1 MFCSLRSFYFMKYAL
16 AVLVTGILSGI
27 AGMLLALLLH
37 EVQHLTFG
45 YSFDKV
51 ISPISF
57 LEGVT
62 DAHASRRFL
71 VLLAAGLVAAVGWG
85 LLNRYGAKRV
95 SISAAVGDPQRP
107 MPVATTT
114 VHVILQIVTVAM
126 GSPLGREVAPR
137 EAGALTAGL
146 FSRYL
151 QLKPED
157 VKIMIAS
164 GAGAGFAAVYNVP
177 LAGAIFTLEVL
188 LVTCKWQAVIA
199 AVITSAIAAFV
210 SSLGLGNETLYDFT
224 SAGASHS
231 LTLWAVLSAPL
242 IGVAGFYFR
251 QITQQ
256 AKSRAVANLTL
267 PVVCLVAFIV
277 IGLLSIWFP
286 QLPGNGKG
294 PTQLSFDGALSLQL
308 ATILLLLKLLIILGA
323 LRGGAEGG
331 LLTPG
336 LTMGALMGT
345 ILYALVGP
353 FFPTLSTTDFALTG
367 GAAFLSASMKMPL
380 TTVVMLMEFTAMD
393 HSLLVPVALS
403 ASIAFAVTKLLEM
416 SPLARSS

>member
-1 MFCSLRSFYFMKYAL
+1 MKYAL
-16 AVLVTGILSGI
+16 AVVVTGILSGI

-37 EVQHLTFG
+37 EVQHLAFG

-62 DAHASRRFL
+62 DAHASRRFI

-95 SISAAVGDPQRP
+95 SISAAVGDNRP
-107 MPVATTT
+107 MPVLTTS

-188 LVTCKWQAVIA
+188 LVSCQWRAVIA

-224 SAGASHS
+224 HAGASNA
-231 LTLWAVLSAPL
+231 LILWAVLSAPL
-242 IGVAGFYFR
+242 IGLAGFYFR
-251 QITQQ
+251 QITQGT
-256 AKSRAVANLTL
+256 KSRAVPNLTL
-267 PVVCLVAFIV
+267 PVFCLLAFSL

-294 PTQLSFDGALSLQL
+294 PTQLSFDGALGLQL
-308 ATILLLLKLLIILGA
+308 AAILLVLKLVIILAA

-345 ILYALVGP
+345 VLYALVGP

-403 ASIAFAVTKLLEM
+403 ACLAFAVTKLLEM
-416 SPLARSS
+416 SSPAKV